1 MVARKVFPVRDG
13 ADGGVLGAAGC
24 GTGRRGWIGPGTG
37 ARPTRGRRRVGVSRS
52 LWMMLLRLLNDI
64 GDDAG
69 VSVRIRQLSGFGDA
83 NGLAI
88 LGNLNL
94 GWSF

>member
-1 MVARKVFPVRDG
+1 MFPVRDG

-24 GTGRRGWIGPGTG
+24 GAGRRGWFGPGTR

-52 LWMMLLRLLNDI
+52 LWMILLRLLNDI

-69 VSVRIRQLSGFGDA
+69 VSVRIRQLSGLGDA
-83 NGLAI
+83 NRLAI